1 MWAQKYESFAGRL
14 LEPRRIS
21 SVASGRVGGRAPG
34 SGTGSAFSRSLR
46 AVGWVDADK
55 AHHAAV
61 FVFEKMAV
69 IHKSSD
75 GIRIAKIHAQAD
87 AGILQVRRAVVGH
100 VDRVA
105 EVRLVDGDSIPR
117 DQHEM
122 QLVDVKG
129 VQFRGAVLDYPV
141 LDLTL

>member
-34 SGTGSAFSRSLR
+34 SGTGSSFSRSLR

-55 AHHAAV
+55 AHHSAV

-69 IHKSSD
+69 IHKSSN
-75 GIRIAKIHAQAD
+75 GIWIAKIHAQAH
-87 AGILQVRRAVVGH
+87 AGILQVRGAVEGH
-100 VDRVA
+100 VDGVA
-105 EVRLVDGDSIPR
+105 QERLVDGDSIPG
-117 DQHEM
+117 H
-122 QLVDVKG
+122 
-129 VQFRGAVLDYPV
+129 
-141 LDLTL
+141 